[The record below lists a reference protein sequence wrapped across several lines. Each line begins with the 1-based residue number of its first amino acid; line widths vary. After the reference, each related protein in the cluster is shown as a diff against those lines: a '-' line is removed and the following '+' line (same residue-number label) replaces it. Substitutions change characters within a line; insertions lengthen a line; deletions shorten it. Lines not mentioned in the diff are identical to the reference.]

1 MNNQKTT
8 IKYSLT
14 LLFIG
19 IISLTYGQQSKTKI
33 LILGSDHLSQVY
45 HNDYP
50 STDVFSDT
58 NQKSLKSFNNTIK
71 AFQPDMIGIE
81 STPDQQQEIDS
92 LYQLYLEDKLNL
104 KTVEYGR
111 SEKYQIA
118 FPIGKSSGVDQI
130 ACINYKGGTS
140 QSVLDNGDNIQ
151 IYKNEGKELGKIVME
166 KYGQLRQGTLSFKQY
181 LTFLNQPEN
190 YGKIYR
196 LRYITPAKVRNGRF
210 KNPDKMIDTAFIDRE
225 YIGAELISVF
235 KNRDY
240 KIYSN
245 IVTNQ
250 MQKGTKRILIVIGV
264 GHVESL
270 KSIFKSDIDYEVVDA
285 IDYLTQ

>member
-1 MNNQKTT
+1 MINQKTT
-8 IKYSLT
+8 FNHFFT
-14 LLFIG
+14 FLFIG
-19 IISLTYGQQSKTKI
+19 VTSLTYGQQSKTKI

-45 HNDYP
+45 HKDYP
-50 STDVFSDT
+50 GTDVFSDG
-58 NQKSLKSFNNTIK
+58 NQKSLKNFNNAIK
-71 AFQPDMIGIE
+71 MFQPDMVGIE
-81 STPDQQQEIDS
+81 STPDQQEQIDS
-92 LYQLYLEDKLNL
+92 LYRLYLEDKLNL

-118 FPIGKSSGVDQI
+118 FPIGKSSGVNQI
-130 ACINYKGGTS
+130 TCINYKGGTS
-140 QSVLDNGDNIQ
+140 QSVLDNGDNIP
-151 IYKNEGKELGKIVME
+151 IYKNEGKALGKIVME
-166 KYGQLRQGTLSFKQY
+166 KYGRLRLGELSFQEY

-210 KNPDKMIDTAFIDRE
+210 KNPDEMIDTAFIDRE

-250 MQKGTKRILIVIGV
+250 MQKEATRILIVIGV
-264 GHVESL
+264 GHVQSL

-285 IDYLTQ
+285 NDFLNQ